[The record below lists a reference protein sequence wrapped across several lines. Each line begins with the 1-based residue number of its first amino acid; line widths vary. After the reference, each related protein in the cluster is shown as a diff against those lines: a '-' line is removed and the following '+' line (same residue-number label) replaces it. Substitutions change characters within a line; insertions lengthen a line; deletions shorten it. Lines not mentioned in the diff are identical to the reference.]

1 MSVRRLI
8 VEVDVEGLNVTEF
21 CALHGISRWFFYEQ
35 RRRFEVEGEA
45 GLEPRS
51 RAPKT
56 VANRV
61 SPEVEDAIVAERK
74 RLEDAGLDAGPATI
88 WCHLPVR
95 LKPGVVVPSEA
106 TIWRVLKRRGFI
118 TAQPAKAPRRAM
130 RRFTADRANECWQ
143 IDDTGWQL
151 ADGTDVKIINII
163 DDHSRVLA
171 GSTAVQTT
179 NTATVFSAFCD
190 AADRWGW
197 PERFLS
203 DNAPELKHGLADALR
218 PLGVAAAH
226 SRPYHP
232 QTCGKV
238 ERFHQTLQQWLRAQ
252 PAAETLD
259 ELQTLLDQ
267 FADIYN
273 HQRPHRSL
281 GRQTPASIWET
292 SPKAGPADHPLGQPT
307 VIHHDL
313 TVGGNGVVHVG
324 RRLAI
329 SLGVKHAGNTVTVI
343 ITGSTCHV
351 FSYGQLIRQLTID
364 PSRRNQPL
372 YDRPGRP
379 TPSLNL

>member
-21 CALHGISRWFFYEQ
+21 CSLHGISRWFFYEL
-35 RRRFEVEGEA
+35 RRRFEAEGEA

-51 RAPKT
+51 RAPRT

-61 SPEVEDAIVAERK
+61 PAEVEDAIVAERK
-74 RLEDAGLDAGPATI
+74 WLEGQGLDAGPATI
-88 WCHLPVR
+88 WCHLSARVE
-95 LKPGVVVPSEA
+95 PGVVVPSEA

-118 TAQPAKAPRRAM
+118 MAQPDKAPKRAI
-130 RRFTADRANECWQ
+130 RRFTAERCNECWQ

-151 ADGTDVKIINII
+151 ADGTDVKIINIV
-163 DDHSRVLA
+163 DDHSRLLA
-171 GSTAVQTT
+171 GSTAAQTT
-179 NTATVFSAFCD
+179 NTDTVFTAFCD

-203 DNAPELKHGLADALR
+203 DNAPEFKHGLADAVR
-218 PLGVAAAH
+218 PLGIAAGH

-267 FADIYN
+267 FSIVYN
-273 HQRPHRSL
+273 QQRPHRSL
-281 GRQTPASIWET
+281 GRRTPHSVWEAN
-292 SPKAGPADHPLGQPT
+292 PKAGPANHPLGQPS

-329 SLGVKHAGNTVTVI
+329 SLGVKHAGTKVTVI
-343 ITGSTCHV
+343 ITGSAGHV
-351 FSYGQLIRQLTID
+351 FSHGKLIRQLTIN
-364 PSRRNQPL
+364 PTRRNQPL
-372 YDRPGRP
+372 HHRPGRP
-379 TPSLNL
+379 NT